1 MTHDCRTLLSH
12 SNIKKAGGGGGVG
25 REGRGGGGGG
35 PNVVGKERVKFYS
48 RPVVPGNQSLVPVI
62 KYAPD
67 VSRSGDDFTA
77 DFLARR
83 DSYDSVR
90 RSVSKV
96 ASVSVQTLYRETET
110 QTEPYTPSTAPV
122 THADTDQ
129 DLLALSSLTHGD
141 GLPLHTEFD
150 VERVRRL
157 IRLQQ
162 EELQMEELE
171 NGERKEMRERILSE
185 RQELDWESREQA
197 AAEMKNHRENA
208 LDGYI
213 KVTAFIFRVITKL
226 GQSHRKTKHCKNK

>member
-1 MTHDCRTLLSH
+1 M
-12 SNIKKAGGGGGVG
+12 
-25 REGRGGGGGG
+25 

-77 DFLARR
+77 EFLARR
-83 DSYDSVR
+83 DSYESVR

-110 QTEPYTPSTAPV
+110 QTEPFTPSTAP
-122 THADTDQ
+122 AAINDTDQ

-150 VERVRRL
+150 MERVRRL

-171 NGERKEMRERILSE
+171 NGEKKEMRERILSE

-226 GQSHRKTKHCKNK
+226 GKSHRKTKHCKNK

>member
-1 MTHDCRTLLSH
+1 M
-12 SNIKKAGGGGGVG
+12 
-25 REGRGGGGGG
+25 

-77 DFLARR
+77 EFLARR

-110 QTEPYTPSTAPV
+110 QTEPYTPSTAP
-122 THADTDQ
+122 AINDTDQ

-141 GLPLHTEFD
+141 GLPLNTEFD

-171 NGERKEMRERILSE
+171 NGERKEARDRILSE
-185 RQELDWESREQA
+185 RQELDWESREQV

-213 KVTAFIFRVITKL
+213 KVTTRLYI
-226 GQSHRKTKHCKNK
+226 SCHCKVIAKLPQNQTL

>member
-1 MTHDCRTLLSH
+1 MTTPGSH
-12 SNIKKAGGGGGVG
+12 HGAPHVI
-25 REGRGGGGGG
+25 
-35 PNVVGKERVKFYS
+35 GKERVKFYS

-213 KVTAFIFRVITKL
+213 KVRARLYISCHYKVRAKPPQNQTLEK
-226 GQSHRKTKHCKNK
+226 

>member
-1 MTHDCRTLLSH
+1 M
-12 SNIKKAGGGGGVG
+12 A
-25 REGRGGGGGG
+25 
-35 PNVVGKERVKFYS
+35 NVVGKERVKFYS

-90 RSVSKV
+90 RSVSQV

-110 QTEPYTPSTAPV
+110 QTEPYTPSTAPAP
-122 THADTDQ
+122 TTITDTDQ

-141 GLPLHTEFD
+141 GLPLNTDFD

-162 EELQMEELE
+162 EELQMEEMQ
-171 NGERKEMRERILSE
+171 NGERKELRERILSE

-213 KVTAFIFRVITKL
+213 KVSTGLNTFRVRAKL
-226 GQSHRKTKHCKNK
+226 WQSYLKTKHCKQ